1 MKPDT
6 KPYLELEAPHSP
18 KAASGKASSATHER
32 YRAALSL
39 YVQTGMS
46 CRAICRQCDVPL
58 CGFLA
63 YMQHCHREKVLA
75 RYGIACSREEA
86 SRIRLRARRGQT
98 PAAHVKYRDA
108 VAACRD
114 AVYLEFNT
122 SQVARLFG
130 LDGTSL
136 GNQLRHHYPEV
147 LAWREQE
154 RRRLGLADNSH
165 RGPRPWCVEQYA
177 RAVEL
182 LRTTQMTVPQA
193 AGACGVSASGLQ
205 EHLQYYHRELLE
217 RRRGMRA
224 KAVACKRRGQITG
237 NGARHEP
244 SPEVTARYGDAVRM
258 CRTTELPLQQIARM
272 ADVPYA
278 GLRHHLRTWH
288 REVLFERRGA
298 EYGGDESQRLADTK
312 RKSRAAARKYA
323 AAIGRLRAGGLSTAA
338 VAAEFHLNAESFRG
352 YLRKHEPELYARK
365 GMTRT
370 PDGRP
375 VLRRS
380 EEKYAEAV
388 RLYETTP
395 EPLKHIARRLGL
407 NYNSLGGFVR
417 RSRPEAIARHE
428 ELVAA
433 AKVLPERE
441 RMIGPGV

>member
-130 LDGTSL
+130 LGGTSL

-244 SPEVTARYGDAVRM
+244 SPEVRNLKVQTA
-258 CRTTELPLQQIARM
+258 
-272 ADVPYA
+272 
-278 GLRHHLRTWH
+278 H
-288 REVLFERRGA
+288 
-298 EYGGDESQRLADTK
+298 
-312 RKSRAAARKYA
+312 RKS
-323 AAIGRLRAGGLSTAA
+323 
-338 VAAEFHLNAESFRG
+338 
-352 YLRKHEPELYARK
+352 
-365 GMTRT
+365 
-370 PDGRP
+370 
-375 VLRRS
+375 
-380 EEKYAEAV
+380 
-388 RLYETTP
+388 
-395 EPLKHIARRLGL
+395 
-407 NYNSLGGFVR
+407 
-417 RSRPEAIARHE
+417 
-428 ELVAA
+428 
-433 AKVLPERE
+433 LPE
-441 RMIGPGV
+441 